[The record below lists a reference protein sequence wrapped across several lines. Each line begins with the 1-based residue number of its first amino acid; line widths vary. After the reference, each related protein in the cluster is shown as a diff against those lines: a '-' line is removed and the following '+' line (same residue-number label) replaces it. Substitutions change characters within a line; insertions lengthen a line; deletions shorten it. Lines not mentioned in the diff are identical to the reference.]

1 MTTVDSTVSLILI
14 GFCLVFS
21 AFFSASETA
30 LTSLSTLKVRH
41 LIEQSQR
48 FRTLNY
54 WINEPGKVLTTI
66 LVFNNAVNIFAS
78 ALTTELVAMHFS
90 SRAVG
95 IATGITTFFVLI
107 FGEII
112 PKSLAKVHA
121 TKIAVLAMNVVKLFC
136 FTTYPLILILTKF
149 TDRILQLSGSREE
162 EAKPPI
168 TADELE
174 FLVNVGGKHGVI
186 ENTKKQMLSGI
197 FDFDDKAIREIMT
210 PRTDVVAV
218 DINESFNDVV
228 IKTVTTGVSRLPVFE
243 DKIDNIVGVILA
255 KDLLKAYTQGKDT
268 KIEMIMRRPYFVPES
283 NRVINVFKEFKR
295 TKSQLAIVID
305 EHGGMAGVVTMEDIL
320 EEIVGE
326 IQDEFDAEEDK
337 ITPTE
342 DGAYEVTG
350 AISIDEFREHFKL
363 PTTAITEEVEADT
376 LAGLLT
382 QVLGEMPKIG
392 QTVTIANLILEIS
405 EVGNNRIQ
413 RVQVRQQPMATVPD
427 KPLHQ

>member
-1 MTTVDSTVSLILI
+1 MTAVDSTLSLILI

-30 LTSLSTLKVRH
+30 LTSLGSLKVRH
-41 LIEQSQR
+41 LIEQSPR
-48 FRTLNY
+48 FRTLKY
-54 WINEPGKVLTTI
+54 WLNEPGKVLTTI

-78 ALTTELVAMHFS
+78 ALTTELVATHFS

-136 FTTYPLILILTKF
+136 FTTYPLIVILTKF

-218 DINESFNDVV
+218 DTNESFNDVV
-228 IKTVTTGVSRLPVFE
+228 IRTVTTGVSRLPVFE

-255 KDLLKAYTQGKDT
+255 KDLLKAYTQGNEA
-268 KIEMIMRRPYFVPES
+268 KIETIMRRPYFVPES

-295 TKSQLAIVID
+295 TKNQLAIVID
-305 EHGGMAGVVTMEDIL
+305 EHGGVAGVVTMEDIL

-342 DGAYEVTG
+342 DGSYEVTG

-382 QVLGEMPKIG
+382 QVLGEMPRIG
-392 QTVTIANLILEIS
+392 QTVTIANLVVEIS

-413 RVQVRQQPMATVPD
+413 RVQVRQQPIETTEDASPTG
-427 KPLHQ
+427 